1 MENQFI
7 YSKSVI
13 EFVTVVAETCLHLE
27 HCREITK
34 EDFVIKSTKILP
46 LLYLKTTL
54 VDKNEIET
62 EYSTEK
68 FVSEDDYIFV
78 KEQIE
83 IQLGSDDAFLDTFHP
98 DMQYSDT
105 PVAAFISENLADVY
119 QELKDFAANYR
130 IGETEIMECALFEC
144 LQAFEEHWGQKLLN
158 SLRALHT
165 IRYSD
170 KFGETEDEESLI
182 NSKEYRKLDRNSFLR
197 FQTNDDDDE
206 I

>member
-7 YSKSVI
+7 YSKNVI

-27 HCREITK
+27 NCRENSK
-34 EDFVIKSTKILP
+34 EDFVIKSAKILP

-54 VDKNEIET
+54 IDKNEIET
-62 EYSTEK
+62 EYSAEK

-83 IQLGSDDAFLDTFHP
+83 TLLGADDAFLDTFHP

-105 PVAAFISENLADVY
+105 PIAAFISENLADVY

-130 IGETEIMECALFEC
+130 IGETEIMESALFEC
-144 LQAFEEHWGQKLLN
+144 LQTFEEHWGQKLLN
-158 SLRALHT
+158 ALRALHAV
-165 IRYSD
+165 RYND
-170 KFGETEDEESLI
+170 KFGETEDDESLI
-182 NSKEYRKLDRNSFLR
+182 NSKDYRKLDRNSFLR
-197 FQTNDDDDE
+197 FQTNDDDE